1 MCAYLSEPDRG
12 FWPRSSTRRGKTTR
26 PNRPRFLP
34 SERGPKCGRETPAH
48 ASTSAQVATFGGATD
63 RAGLAAAFACG
74 DVLVVDGLGEGATC
88 YFEDAYTLRVVPGA
102 ASAAAPGGRAWLR
115 PEPRPRG
122 VRAFPGPACWAAAA
136 GGEATAVVVAAPPD
150 AVEPAVALAAPAA
163 VAACG
168 AVAVDILASTGDGGR
183 PWADVVWTVPAGAVL
198 ADGARGAPSATLAD
212 VSAFAGGELAVSV
225 EATNFLGGAD
235 AASATIEVRRGAVPD
250 VVVPGDFSAE
260 RRGDVV
266 ELVAEAAA
274 SACPGEAPDSARL
287 AYAWASTAGGEQ
299 LSEPNKFRLP
309 AHATAAAF
317 VDVAVTVT
325 DKLGRENAAS
335 ARVTYAPSPLEAA
348 IAGADRRSVA
358 VGAVAE
364 LDGAGSR
371 DPDVAAGAPAA
382 LAYAWSC
389 VDPAGG
395 SCGAASTA
403 TFAFTPAAAGD
414 HVVTLAV
421 SGGGRVAE
429 ATAELDAAV
438 VVDPRGVPDVGVVT
452 AFERATASGLCK
464 FQADVGGDYVDDGIS
479 YVWRVVE
486 GALEGSLASV
496 AASPASGDV
505 IAYRLVSLDVP
516 CDALTAAGGPYGME
530 LSAKYADGDEEARA
544 VVRYAPASPPKAG
557 ELRVDP
563 PGGVE
568 ATDLFQLSLPD
579 AASFV
584 PDRPKLEYAFFE
596 SDEACESEACEFA
609 LVQRGPSSRPG
620 PVTLSAGLAATAGEA
635 ARKRVVAYVWDADGT
650 RARAEAWV
658 DVVPLADLGA
668 VEEAAAEAIEEALET
683 DDVDELVNAIHQT
696 ATMLQRLA
704 AVDAATSAPSRAPTT
719 LAPTTPAPSA
729 TPGAPTPA
737 PATLPPTTRS
747 PTTREPSRAP
757 TGAAARAEAEAAAAA
772 ALEIK
777 VEVVAELIDAFEAVV
792 ELQAD
797 TADEQETINT
807 RAMIA
812 DAVTAD
818 VEALE
823 AQAPEEQEAL
833 AETVAGVV
841 SSLRDVPVAVDAA
854 ASFLKTLGRLD
865 GLGLFAGSEKMATPA
880 YGGAAAA
887 PAAAARRLEGAP
899 AAAEGA
905 PATFASLLDD
915 VAASLL
921 VEATPGADAADVDD
935 GAGLRL
941 VATRLLASTTGASA
955 SGAKTF
961 KSVNFYRRV
970 GPDAKVTT
978 GSDDADVSVV
988 RYARDPHPSAAT
1000 PVLSEVRRVG
1010 VGSGAAATFKLSLP
1024 TTAGGDAALD
1034 ATLGDLPPARNETIL
1049 IVCGEPTSATYCE
1062 GAVAAADVAADV
1074 CAGWNASTRVAVAL
1088 SCAYAATVRCEV
1100 FDEGGGDWVDAAG
1113 CAVDE
1118 ASSDSAQTTCACAAA
1133 PGAPPR
1139 DYAAL
1144 SSADAYAAYAA
1155 TSFNAPLSTS
1165 LLTQSWVVFSFMAS
1179 CAAVWLAF
1187 AAVGHALDR
1196 RFERREAAREAAA
1209 SRAAA
1214 TKARRPS
1221 SARQRTRLHQL
1232 EKSLAK
1238 QKLKAQL
1245 TPTSSARD
1253 LKAHARSVHR
1263 AVLRASLPSV
1273 VTKHRLVRRTLRHP
1287 DEAEAKSFKELRLV
1301 LWTVYYNHSWF
1312 SIASV
1317 YSRDHPRWRRCLL
1330 AFFETMIIAVCEAVT
1345 AWVSYPVGLC
1355 KVADDAA
1362 SCENIRSST
1371 SFGTDNNCRWDAST
1385 EPECVFDPPRGSGDI
1400 FFMRLQMAVVSVA
1413 ITLPLLKFANWIF
1426 DSYVF
1431 APVVT
1436 AAELAARR
1444 RRGSTAGGAPS
1455 EVVAGRQLLAN
1466 LGMDEAPDPRYKR
1479 DDRLTRFLQRAFG
1492 GSAAA
1497 KEVKRARTAERIA
1510 HAYAS
1515 LARWQTMR
1523 LVLRQRQE
1531 IRDAIAD
1538 LDDGVYDGAVAPP
1551 PRRGAAPAPA
1561 AAEPDIAGTVAAAGG
1576 ATFDRRAL
1584 LRRTA
1589 NMRSLRDFLDR
1600 RAASP
1605 YRSALVAL
1613 LRHHG
1618 AYWHLD
1624 PDAFFWQR
1632 TFATRVHAVLMDSI
1646 TVASRWID
1654 KIHDGDAAH
1663 AKRLLALY
1671 QLKVAEELHGIERDL
1686 FYRHCYL
1693 EAVKDT
1699 GAAGAD
1705 AVSPNARRAAVGVV
1719 CLALV
1724 GMGYFMLFFARAYDR
1739 GSMQENWLY
1748 ATVMTMFLIIFVF
1761 ENLRSLILLIYL
1773 PALLV
1778 PKLRHIR
1785 DPLHV
1790 PLVPFRHETPVTP
1803 VQLVDVREARAVLK
1817 ASAVPRRL
1825 HARLGTARRESGLF
1839 VSTDDP
1845 TDVPRPRLWRAA
1857 ADRWARF
1864 RDRLFEDDDE
1874 LIVDA
1879 DHDDRDVNRD
1889 FRRGHAAGWSLD
1901 NVRER
1906 LGYVNWE
1913 RPRLHAAAL
1922 VCGGFVMRL
1931 HQEFQELFLEETANL
1946 LTIIVASVSGEVFD
1960 VFRRGRGSA
1969 TEARRRG
1976 ASVMVFSFLVVFA
1989 LVVYVARACV
1999 YPVLR
2004 RACRRLARALR
2015 PAAAVEAAAGDGESD
2030 DDDDDGAA
2038 DAYFRR
2044 ADREDEDLFSDDSDV
2059 DLVPRRDDYDSDDD
2073 DLAEQ
2078 LSALETTA
2086 FQQNIHVRFD
2096 RESSLASRPGDGDDD
2111 AGDGAAPDDEDD
2123 DDAPAAEVAPA
2134 ASTARRV
2141 GFVDQAEAD
2150 AELRERRTANARRF
2164 DPET

>member
-1 MCAYLSEPDRG
+1 MPLATT
-12 FWPRSSTRRGKTTR
+12 PRR
-26 PNRPRFLP
+26 
-34 SERGPKCGRETPAH
+34 
-48 ASTSAQVATFGGATD
+48 
-63 RAGLAAAFACG
+63 
-74 DVLVVDGLGEGATC
+74 
-88 YFEDAYTLRVVPGA
+88 
-102 ASAAAPGGRAWLR
+102 
-115 PEPRPRG
+115 
-122 VRAFPGPACWAAAA
+122 
-136 GGEATAVVVAAPPD
+136 
-150 AVEPAVALAAPAA
+150 
-163 VAACG
+163 
-168 AVAVDILASTGDGGR
+168 
-183 PWADVVWTVPAGAVL
+183 
-198 ADGARGAPSATLAD
+198 
-212 VSAFAGGELAVSV
+212 
-225 EATNFLGGAD
+225 
-235 AASATIEVRRGAVPD
+235 AVPD

-266 ELVAEAAA
+266 ELVAEAVA

-287 AYAWASTAGGEQ
+287 VYAWASTAGGEQ

-317 VDVAVTVT
+317 VDVEVTVT
-325 DKLGRENAAS
+325 DRLGRENAAS

-348 IAGADRRSVA
+348 IAGADRR
-358 VGAVAE
+358 
-364 LDGAGSR
+364 
-371 DPDVAAGAPAA
+371 
-382 LAYAWSC
+382 
-389 VDPAGG
+389 
-395 SCGAASTA
+395 CGAASTA

-464 FQADVGGDYVDDGIS
+464 FQADVGGDYVDEGIS

-505 IAYRLVSLDVP
+505 FAYRLVSLDVP

-563 PGGVE
+563 PRGVE

-609 LVQRGPSSRPG
+609 
-620 PVTLSAGLAATAGEA
+620 
-635 ARKRVVAYVWDADGT
+635 
-650 RARAEAWV
+650 
-658 DVVPLADLGA
+658 
-668 VEEAAAEAIEEALET
+668 I
-683 DDVDELVNAIHQT
+683 
-696 ATMLQRLA
+696 
-704 AVDAATSAPSRAPTT
+704 
-719 LAPTTPAPSA
+719 
-729 TPGAPTPA
+729 
-737 PATLPPTTRS
+737 
-747 PTTREPSRAP
+747 
-757 TGAAARAEAEAAAAA
+757 
-772 ALEIK
+772 

-797 TADEQETINT
+797 TVDEQETINT

-823 AQAPEEQEAL
+823 AQAPEEQDAL
-833 AETVAGVV
+833 AATVA
-841 SSLRDVPVAVDAA
+841 DV
-854 ASFLKTLGRLD
+854 
-865 GLGLFAGSEKMATPA
+865 
-880 YGGAAAA
+880 
-887 PAAAARRLEGAP
+887 
-899 AAAEGA
+899 
-905 PATFASLLDD
+905 
-915 VAASLL
+915 
-921 VEATPGADAADVDD
+921 
-935 GAGLRL
+935 
-941 VATRLLASTTGASA
+941 
-955 SGAKTF
+955 TF

-988 RYARDPHPSAAT
+988 RYARDPHRWPRRRLAR
-1000 PVLSEVRRVG
+1000 VRR
-1010 VGSGAAATFKLSLP
+1010 
-1024 TTAGGDAALD
+1024 
-1034 ATLGDLPPARNETIL
+1034 R
-1049 IVCGEPTSATYCE
+1049 
-1062 GAVAAADVAADV
+1062 
-1074 CAGWNASTRVAVAL
+1074 R
-1088 SCAYAATVRCEV
+1088 
-1100 FDEGGGDWVDAAG
+1100 
-1113 CAVDE
+1113 
-1118 ASSDSAQTTCACAAA
+1118 
-1133 PGAPPR
+1133 
-1139 DYAAL
+1139 
-1144 SSADAYAAYAA
+1144 
-1155 TSFNAPLSTS
+1155 
-1165 LLTQSWVVFSFMAS
+1165 
-1179 CAAVWLAF
+1179 
-1187 AAVGHALDR
+1187 ALDR
-1196 RFERREAAREAAA
+1196 RFEKREAAREAAA

-1245 TPTSSARD
+1245 TPASSARD

-1273 VTKHRLVRRTLRHP
+1273 VTKHRLVRRTLRNP

-1317 YSRDHPRWRRCLL
+1317 YSRDHPRRRRCL
-1330 AFFETMIIAVCEAVT
+1330 AFFETMIIA
-1345 AWVSYPVGLC
+1345 
-1355 KVADDAA
+1355 VADDAA

-1371 SFGTDNNCRWDAST
+1371 SFGTDNNCRWDVST
-1385 EPECVFDPPRGSGDI
+1385 EPECVFDPPRGSVEI

-1436 AAELAARR
+1436 ASELAARR
-1444 RRGSTAGGAPS
+1444 RRGSNAGGYPS
-1455 EVVAGRQLLAN
+1455 EFLAGRQLLAN
-1466 LGMDEAPDPRYKR
+1466 LGMDE
-1479 DDRLTRFLQRAFG
+1479 
-1492 GSAAA
+1492 
-1497 KEVKRARTAERIA
+1497 
-1510 HAYAS
+1510 
-1515 LARWQTMR
+1515 TMR

-1551 PRRGAAPAPA
+1551 PRRGAAPPPA
-1561 AAEPDIAGTVAAAGG
+1561 AAGPD
-1576 ATFDRRAL
+1576 
-1584 LRRTA
+1584 
-1589 NMRSLRDFLDR
+1589 
-1600 RAASP
+1600 
-1605 YRSALVAL
+1605 
-1613 LRHHG
+1613 
-1618 AYWHLD
+1618 
-1624 PDAFFWQR
+1624 
-1632 TFATRVHAVLMDSI
+1632 
-1646 TVASRWID
+1646 
-1654 KIHDGDAAH
+1654 IHDGDAAH

-1686 FYRHCYL
+1686 FYRHCSL
-1693 EAVKDT
+1693 EAVKDA

-1825 HARLGTARRESGLF
+1825 HARLGTVRRESGLF

-1845 TDVPRPRLWRAA
+1845 TDVPRPVFWRAA

-1864 RDRLFEDDDE
+1864 RDRLFDDDDE

-1913 RPRLHAAAL
+1913 RPRLHAPRSSAAASS
-1922 VCGGFVMRL
+1922 CGSTR
-1931 HQEFQELFLEETANL
+1931 
-1946 LTIIVASVSGEVFD
+1946 S
-1960 VFRRGRGSA
+1960 RRGR
-1969 TEARRRG
+1969 RR
-1976 ASVMVFSFLVVFA
+1976 S
-1989 LVVYVARACV
+1989 
-1999 YPVLR
+1999 
-2004 RACRRLARALR
+2004 
-2015 PAAAVEAAAGDGESD
+2015 

-2078 LSALETTA
+2078 LSALETSA

-2111 AGDGAAPDDEDD
+2111 AGDGAAPDDDDD
-2123 DDAPAAEVAPA
+2123 DDARRGRRARRRPRAA
-2134 ASTARRV
+2134 ASWTRSRPTRRSASAARRTR
-2141 GFVDQAEAD
+2141 GASTPRPRARGERAP
-2150 AELRERRTANARRF
+2150 LRGPKENVSRVT
-2164 DPET
+2164 